1 MARRSLPGAA
11 EVVGGGCSSLG
22 LGRPVAAPAAGG
34 SRPPCLRV
42 RGEANPGVGTTTP
55 GAATRASAAALVVQ
69 VGVTIAM
76 PRTAEATAKI
86 AETARPSGA
95 LAPAA
100 AVAVA
105 VVAAKAV
112 TMAAATGAVA
122 TGPAA
127 AAAAAVAGTGTAAGA
142 IGGETTRRVRG
153 VTEDPKA
160 AVVETEAETAV
171 VLEVATAAGAAEGSP
186 AVVAEE
192 KKSPKPIS
200 NRPARAVPKIKRT
213 RSIRMTRRTRRGVE
227 L

>member
-1 MARRSLPGAA
+1 
-11 EVVGGGCSSLG
+11 
-22 LGRPVAAPAAGG
+22 
-34 SRPPCLRV
+34 
-42 RGEANPGVGTTTP
+42 
-55 GAATRASAAALVVQ
+55 
-69 VGVTIAM
+69 
-76 PRTAEATAKI
+76 
-86 AETARPSGA
+86 
-95 LAPAA
+95 
-100 AVAVA
+100 VA

-112 TMAAATGAVA
+112 TMAAATGVVA

-153 VTEDPKA
+153 VAEDPKA

-171 VLEVATAAGAAEGSP
+171 VLEVATATGAAEGSP

-192 KKSPKPIS
+192 KKSPKPTS

-213 RSIRMTRRTRRGVE
+213 RRIRMTRRTRRRVE